1 MNFCDNSVFL
11 GIKPQV
17 LKKKEL
23 VLAGFELISHET
35 TMPTDRQPPWAKFY
49 YTNPHAGDLR

>member
-11 GIKPQV
+11 AIKRQV
-17 LKKKEL
+17 IKKKEL

-35 TMPTDRQPPWAKFY
+35 TMPTIRKLPWAKF
-49 YTNPHAGDLR
+49 